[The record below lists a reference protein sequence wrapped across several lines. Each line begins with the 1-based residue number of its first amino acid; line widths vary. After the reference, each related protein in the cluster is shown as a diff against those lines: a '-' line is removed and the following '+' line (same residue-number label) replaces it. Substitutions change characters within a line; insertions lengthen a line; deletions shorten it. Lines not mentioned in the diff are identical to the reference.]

1 MKITQKYTQHQTQQ
15 QRIVMTP
22 KLQQAIKV
30 LMLPQIELSQY
41 IEQQREQNPMLEIEE
56 ESDTSLTLEDY
67 DPSPDLNTPEKDI
80 DRVDTEVDID
90 WHSVFDDLQNPT
102 ISGNYNS
109 SDPDA
114 PEPDVAETQS
124 LLDYLNTQLQLA
136 PFTDTERQIGELI
149 IGNLDN
155 DGQLLMKL
163 FSLKIEFVE
172 DFESGII
179 STELNTTLANKLSGT
194 KAKNKKDKKD
204 KKEDDIQRFEIG
216 AMRESPNNPEIET
229 KTNCWELI
237 DTKDKK
243 KYTVK
248 QEHNGLSIYVLTF
261 EEIASEVDCSV
272 TDVETVLRR
281 IQNSFDPVG
290 IAYRD
295 IKESLNIQ
303 IDYYEKHRFGSNGQS
318 HNENDE
324 LFEIS
329 RQIIK
334 DHFEDIS
341 KNRILSISKAL
352 QVDKE
357 KVCTAIEWIRTL
369 SPYPG
374 RYFSDPTVKVVK
386 SQGAEQGIIPDV
398 QIIEIDG
405 EYQVFPM
412 DDYIPRLRINP
423 FYVNMMRN
431 NHKTIDQETKKWIE
445 QKYNDAAD
453 LLSSI
458 AQRGRTI
465 ERVTEAIFEIQSE
478 FLNDGA
484 NTIKP
489 LTLKTVAKM
498 AGVHE
503 STVSRVT
510 SNKYVQ
516 TPQGTYPLKFFFSNQ
531 LNTTH
536 GNSVSANQVKAAIR
550 ELIREEDTVK
560 PLSDQAISTSLNEQG
575 IIVARRTVQKYREE
589 LGILPSRQRK
599 NREP

>member
-41 IEQQREQNPMLEIEE
+41 IEQQMEQNPMLEIEE
-56 ESDTSLTLEDY
+56 EFDTALTLEDY

-102 ISGNYNS
+102 ISGNDNS

-179 STELNTTLANKLSGT
+179 STELSTTLANKLSGT
-194 KAKNKKDKKD
+194 KAKNKKDKK
-204 KKEDDIQRFEIG
+204 EDGIQRFEIG
-216 AMRESPNNPEIET
+216 TMRESPKNPKIET
-229 KTNCWELI
+229 KTDCWELI

-248 QEHNGLSIYVLTF
+248 REHNGLSIYVLTF

-303 IDYYEKHRFGSNGQS
+303 IDYYEKQRFSSNGQS
-318 HNENDE
+318 YYENDE

-329 RQIIK
+329 RRIIK
-334 DHFEDIS
+334 EHFEDIS
-341 KNRILSISKAL
+341 KNRILSISKSL
-352 QVDKE
+352 EVDKE
-357 KVCTAIEWIRTL
+357 KVGTALEWIRTL

-374 RYFSDPTVKVVK
+374 RYFSDPTAKVVK

-510 SNKYVQ
+510 SNKYVE
-516 TPQGTYPLKFFFSNQ
+516 TPQGTYPLKFFFSNK
-531 LNTTH
+531 LTTTH

-550 ELIREEDTVK
+550 ELIREEDAVK

-589 LGILPSRQRK
+589 LDILPSRQRK